1 MSNLKLAAAL
11 RAAAAVLESG
21 EEAVTTTA
29 AAVNPVAALGDKI
42 CDFLRNDQ
50 SGFDWRSAGAI
61 AKAIDSTPE
70 DVARAATAHAELQS
84 RQSRGQL
91 GLLISLA

>member
-21 EEAVTTTA
+21 EEITSAP
-29 AAVNPVAALGDKI
+29 AVNPVAVLGDKI

-61 AKAIDSTPE
+61 AKALDATPE
-70 DVARAATAHAELQS
+70 DITRAATAHAELQS

-91 GLLISLA
+91 GMLISLA